1 MQNHGNPSNYGLE
14 NHGFRNLANIY
25 WNYSPALL
33 VEKAVC
39 RNEGELSADGA
50 LIASTGAH
58 TGRSPKDKFVVK
70 YPELADVPIWWGTVN
85 APISPEK
92 FDLLL
97 QKMLAYFQGKD
108 VFVQDLRVGAHPR
121 YTLPIR
127 VITEKA
133 WHSMF
138 AQNLFLRLTPDE
150 QAAHIPEFT
159 VIHAEDFL
167 ANPEL
172 DGTNSSTAIVVDF
185 VKRIILICGT
195 GYAGEIKKSI
205 FTIMNYILPLK
216 GVLSMH
222 CSANVGHR
230 GDTALFF
237 GLSGTGKT
245 TLSSDPE
252 RQLIGDDEHGWC
264 DEGIFNFEGGC
275 YAKTIRLSQEYEPI
289 IWSATRRFGAV
300 LENVVYDPFT
310 RAVNFDSDRITENT
324 RGAYP
329 IHFVP
334 NHVPSGYA
342 GHPENVFFLTADAFG
357 VLPPMAKLTRE
368 QAMFYFLSGYT
379 SKLAGTETG
388 LGAEPEATF
397 STCFGSPFLPLN
409 PRIYAD
415 LLGERIQRHNA
426 TVWLVNTGWT
436 GGPYGVGSRFKLPYT
451 RAMIHAVLNHALDDI
466 PFHQEDYFGLW
477 LPEHCP
483 GVPDEVLDPQTT
495 WADKAAYRL
504 EARHLVARF
513 EQNYKIFSDQI
524 PSAIP
529 ASSTTPQ

>member
-1 MQNHGNPSNYGLE
+1 
-14 NHGFRNLANIY
+14 
-25 WNYSPALL
+25 
-33 VEKAVC
+33 
-39 RNEGELSADGA
+39 
-50 LIASTGAH
+50 
-58 TGRSPKDKFVVK
+58 
-70 YPELADVPIWWGTVN
+70 
-85 APISPEK
+85 
-92 FDLLL
+92 
-97 QKMLAYFQGKD
+97 
-108 VFVQDLRVGAHPR
+108 
-121 YTLPIR
+121 
-127 VITEKA
+127 
-133 WHSMF
+133 
-138 AQNLFLRLTPDE
+138 
-150 QAAHIPEFT
+150 
-159 VIHAEDFL
+159 
-167 ANPEL
+167 
-172 DGTNSSTAIVVDF
+172 
-185 VKRIILICGT
+185 
-195 GYAGEIKKSI
+195 
-205 FTIMNYILPLK
+205 
-216 GVLSMH
+216 
-222 CSANVGHR
+222 
-230 GDTALFF
+230 
-237 GLSGTGKT
+237 
-245 TLSSDPE
+245 
-252 RQLIGDDEHGWC
+252 
-264 DEGIFNFEGGC
+264 
-275 YAKTIRLSQEYEPI
+275 
-289 IWSATRRFGAV
+289 V
-300 LENVVYDPFT
+300 LENVEYDPFT

-357 VLPPMAKLTRE
+357 VLPPLAKLTRE

-397 STCFGSPFLPLN
+397 STCFGSPFLPLS

-483 GVPDEVLDPQTT
+483 GVPDEVLDPQAT

-513 EQNYKIFSDQI
+513 EQNYKNFSDQI

-529 ASSTTPQ
+529 ANNPTRH